1 MNREANFFLVE
12 LFCLCPWS
20 PVLAATEFLRL
31 KTECEDE
38 DGDGVDLLGVGED
51 FLGVGED
58 FLLRLPPCWGL
69 GPLDGP
75 LDGPRDLGSGEAE
88 CVILSPGARLWLPWI
103 ITS

>member
-38 DGDGVDLLGVGED
+38 DGDGVDLLGVGEV

-88 CVILSPGARLWLPWI
+88 FVILSPGARLWLPWI

>member
-38 DGDGVDLLGVGED
+38 
-51 FLGVGED
+51 
-58 FLLRLPPCWGL
+58 
-69 GPLDGP
+69 
-75 LDGPRDLGSGEAE
+75 EAS
-88 CVILSPGARLWLPWI
+88 SPGVSGRRGVERRPNELEFHLEEADKREIPAAKCRQ
-103 ITS
+103 SSSRV

>member
-38 DGDGVDLLGVGED
+38 DGEGVDLL
-51 FLGVGED
+51 LANAQ
-58 FLLRLPPCWGL
+58 W
-69 GPLDGP
+69 
-75 LDGPRDLGSGEAE
+75 
-88 CVILSPGARLWLPWI
+88 
-103 ITS
+103 

>member
-38 DGDGVDLLGVGED
+38 EGDGVDL
-51 FLGVGED
+51 LGVGED

>member
-38 DGDGVDLLGVGED
+38 EGDGVDLLGVGEV

-69 GPLDGP
+69 GP